1 MDILDCPET
10 NMDSALLDAVQ
21 VHKLQRW
28 EEELEQCLGMLE
40 QEMHSLDEPSTSDSE
55 VIRHD
60 DNQQY
65 GTVGPCL
72 LARPVVQQKL
82 KHEQPVAQKGHPQGS
97 PSVTEYTTYQP
108 YTQAELVNLGKQ
120 FLG

>member
-1 MDILDCPET
+1 
-10 NMDSALLDAVQ
+10 MDSALLDAVQ

-28 EEELEQCLGMLE
+28 EEELEQCLGTLE

-55 VIRHD
+55 VIRD
-60 DNQQY
+60 GDNEQY
-65 GTVGPCL
+65 ETEGPCL
-72 LARPVVQQKL
+72 LARPIVQQKV
-82 KHEQPVAQKGHPQGS
+82 KHEQPVAQRGHPQGS
-97 PSVTEYTTYQP
+97 PSVTEYMTYQP